1 MRCVALRFNDF
12 VAPLLKRKHIKE
24 DRVSPSSNSE
34 QSKDYASPPPLLAQG
49 GLASFQQM
57 PQSGFGIF
65 CYQGVLCVP
74 QGSETLRSGYG
85 TPRIPVKDAGGITH
99 AAIICSY
106 LKLEMFRGYLRDS
119 GSSAQTRAGDFGVRR
134 VLRALKETRH
144 RPGGR
149 ERKKNREGLY
159 ICQPGLYQ
167 PFYGQ
172 IFFLLSRLDKESP

>member
-1 MRCVALRFNDF
+1 MVAQWNLTPLCLYWMVQNSRVPLSASSNTPTPSLVGCKHSIIYWGHKLGWKDGKNLRCVAPRFNDF

-24 DRVSPSSNSE
+24 DRVSPSSNSK
-34 QSKDYASPPPLLAQG
+34 QSKDYASPHPLLALG

-119 GSSAQTRAGDFGVRR
+119 G
-134 VLRALKETRH
+134 
-144 RPGGR
+144 
-149 ERKKNREGLY
+149 
-159 ICQPGLYQ
+159 
-167 PFYGQ
+167 
-172 IFFLLSRLDKESP
+172 